1 MCGFNSLLQTFL
13 LRIKTW
19 AGMGSIVSGGG
30 AAALL
35 FVFCSFGRSG
45 SYWAYNYLGPRGLDA
60 WTQIFSQVA
69 VSFGLQ
75 PNQWEIEVQKIFNV
89 SLTRFQL
96 NAGEKIR
103 DGAFEFDSLGGADF
117 RPLNSRQICQGVKIN
132 ATGWRNVSLFWFV
145 TPLVCRSIEFEDS
158 FNSKS
163 DIPSYYLPYSH

>member
-1 MCGFNSLLQTFL
+1 MG
-13 LRIKTW
+13 
-19 AGMGSIVSGGG
+19 GMGSIISKDD

-35 FVFCSFGRSG
+35 FMFCSFYRSG
-45 SYWAYNYLGPRGLDA
+45 SYRANNYLGPRGLDA
-60 WTQIFSQVA
+60 WTQIFSQAA
-69 VSFGLQ
+69 VSFCLQ

-89 SLTRFQL
+89 SLTGFQV
-96 NAGEKIR
+96 NAEGITRGEKIR

-117 RPLNSRQICQGVKIN
+117 RPLNSRQICHGVKIN

-145 TPLVCRSIEFEDS
+145 TPLVCRPAVGSIEFEDS